1 MNSTI
6 TINRYDNELLAIALN
21 FMVDNYQSWTR
32 EDKKLRETV
41 AKHIRT
47 LRDRSRLLEK
57 RYDILSYVFDHN
69 SFVEILRRKMESL
82 SGKSRGQKIAIV
94 TQIYDLLLTEYA
106 NWSRLADQKFKNT
119 VSNKLVELRT
129 ENEGFLEGQQY
140 DILLTDEDKVVLQ
153 EINNGKRLR
162 SDLCCLFNG
171 DEISKISKED
181 IQIFFRLANKILKKK
196 K

>member
-162 SDLCCLFNG
+162 SYLCCLFNG